1 MSALPNSLPGRQA
14 DTAVPEPEVRPSRR
28 QALGAIQQRYQPMQ
42 LLALVLLF
50 VWGAT
55 TITGFTG
62 RTSILAMLV
71 TASFLGLA
79 GAGQTIVILVGGIDF
94 SVPAFIGAGA
104 VIISELCG
112 SDGWSFVP
120 AFIVVIAFS
129 LILGGVSGYISHR
142 FRVQPLVVT
151 LGMASIVTGALLGW
165 TQGATTG
172 AAPTFLSNLTSVAG
186 TTFGVGIPPIA
197 VIWVVVAIVIGV
209 VLRRTVAGRRLY
221 ATGANPIAAE
231 FALVNTRRVW
241 IATFAISAVLGG
253 LLGVLIAGY
262 AGSGNVALGN
272 PYLFEGL
279 AAVIVG
285 GTAFGARGNYWKTV
299 IGALVL
305 TLLSTV
311 LSGKGYS
318 NADQQIIYGVIILV
332 VVGGYGRDARLR
344 DRI

>member
-1 MSALPNSLPGRQA
+1 VSALPNSMPGQQA
-14 DTAVPEPEVRPSRR
+14 GSAIPEPGDRPSRR
-28 QALGAIQQRYQPMQ
+28 QAFAAIQQRYQPMQ

-62 RTSILAMLV
+62 RTSVLAMLV

-94 SVPAFIGAGA
+94 SVPAFIAAGA
-104 VIISELCG
+104 VIVSQLCG
-112 SDGWSFVP
+112 SDGWSFIP
-120 AFIVVIAFS
+120 AFLVVIAFS
-129 LILGGVSGYISHR
+129 LILGGMSGYISHR

-151 LGMASIVTGALLGW
+151 LGMSSIVTGALLGW
-165 TQGATTG
+165 THAATTG
-172 AAPTFLSNLTSVAG
+172 EAPTFLSNLTSVAG
-186 TTFGVGIPPIA
+186 KTFGIGIPPVV
-197 VIWVVVAIVIGV
+197 VIWAVVAIVIGV
-209 VLRRTVAGRRLY
+209 VLRRTAAGRRLY
-221 ATGANPIAAE
+221 ATGANPNAAE
-231 FALVNTRRVW
+231 LALVNTRKVW
-241 IATFAISAVLGG
+241 IATFAISAGLGG
-253 LLGVLIAGY
+253 MLGILIAGY
-262 AGSGNVALGN
+262 AGSGNVALGD

-305 TLLSTV
+305 TVLSTV
-311 LSGKGYS
+311 LLGKGYS
-318 NADQQIIYGVIILV
+318 NADQQMVYGVIILA
-332 VVGGYGRDARLR
+332 VVGGYGRDSRLR